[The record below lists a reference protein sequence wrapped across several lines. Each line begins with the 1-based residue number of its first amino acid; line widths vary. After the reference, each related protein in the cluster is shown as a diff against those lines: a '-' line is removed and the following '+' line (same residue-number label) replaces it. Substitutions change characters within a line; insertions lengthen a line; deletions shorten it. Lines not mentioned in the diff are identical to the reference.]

1 MLRMEEYR
9 LLNVER
15 TWSHWF
21 EEDAGHMAHP
31 YDAALETYL
40 ADQGVPF
47 HVRKTQ
53 GTGWAARRH
62 QLEALERW
70 YASGWS
76 RLDTRLR
83 SSITEGVVVF
93 LSLFDDNPAV
103 HRAFCPPRSAYLG
116 QRRTRRAT
124 AAPADRHTARLADRC
139 SPSTSRSR

>member
-1 MLRMEEYR
+1 
-9 LLNVER
+9 
-15 TWSHWF
+15 
-21 EEDAGHMAHP
+21 MAHP

-93 LSLFDDNPAV
+93 REGEKVVATVEVKGGVATHRLGRLSRGVHAYTASFQPADPAV
-103 HRAFCPPRSAYLG
+103 
-116 QRRTRRAT
+116 
-124 AAPADRHTARLADRC
+124 AA
-139 SPSTSRSR
+139 PSTSDTARVWVLF